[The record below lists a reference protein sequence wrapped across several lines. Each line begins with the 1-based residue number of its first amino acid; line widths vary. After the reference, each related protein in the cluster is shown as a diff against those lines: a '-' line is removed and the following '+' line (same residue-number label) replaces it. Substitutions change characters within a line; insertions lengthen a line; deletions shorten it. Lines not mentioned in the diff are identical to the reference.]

1 MSPNNKLQ
9 PVRGTH
15 DILPEEAARRR
26 CMEDAMAQ
34 TCANYGFGEIRTPI
48 FEFTDVFHRT
58 LGDTSDVVTKE
69 TYTFTDRGNESLTLR
84 PEFTAAVVRA
94 FISNSLQEKLP
105 FKAFYCGPAFR
116 YERPQKGR
124 LRQFHQFGA
133 ECLGLAEPVADI
145 EMIALA
151 DHMLSKLG
159 LREYVTLE
167 LNSLGDT
174 QSRNTYRT
182 ALVEYFNDHR
192 TALSADSLVRL
203 EKNPLRILDS
213 KDPADR
219 ALIADAPD
227 AKAYFTRYAEDF
239 FGTVTSS
246 LESLEI
252 PYTLNSRLVRGLD
265 YYSHTVFEFTTNA
278 LGAQGTVLAGGRY
291 DGLVAMMG
299 GADVPGV
306 GFAAGI
312 ERLLALTEAMIQ
324 ESPGFK
330 PAAVPLVVIP
340 VDDAQ
345 ETEALRLT
353 QELRRHFPVELVTR
367 GNMSKKMK
375 RAARHNPNVVLL
387 VGENEV
393 QNGTVTVKHM
403 QDGSQHNIARSEL
416 AAHIA
421 AVKN

>member
-133 ECLGLAEPVADI
+133 ECLGLAEPIADI

-151 DHMLSKLG
+151 DQLLTALG
-159 LREYVTLE
+159 LRPYVTLE

-174 QSRNTYRT
+174 ASRTSYRE
-182 ALVEYFNDHR
+182 ALVTYFNDHR
-192 TALSADSLVRL
+192 ANLSEESQVRL
-203 EKNPLRILDS
+203 DKNPLRILDS
-213 KDPADR
+213 KDEGDR
-219 ALIADAPD
+219 KLITGAPD
-227 AKAYFTRYAEDF
+227 AKAHFNHLSTDF
-239 FGTVTSS
+239 IGAVTQS
-246 LESLEI
+246 LDALEI
-252 PYTLNSRLVRGLD
+252 PYTLNPRLVRGLD
-265 YYSHTVFEFTTNA
+265 YYSHTVFEFTTNM

-299 GADVPGV
+299 GSDIPGV

-312 ERLLALTEAMIQ
+312 ERLLALTEATVK
-324 ESPGFK
+324 ETPGFTLAQN
-330 PAAVPLVVIP
+330 PVVVIP

-345 ETEALRLT
+345 ETDALKLV
-353 QELRRHFPVELVTR
+353 QELRQTMPAEMVTR

-375 RAARHNPNVVLL
+375 RAARFNPDVVLL
-387 VGENEV
+387 LGENEV
-393 QNGTVTVKHM
+393 KDGNVTAKHM
-403 QDGSQHNIARSEL
+403 QDGSQAIIARDDL
-416 AAHIA
+416 AAHLA
-421 AVKN
+421 QWKK